1 MVYISHYIYLIIS
14 YPYFESEANNE
25 MVNTENK
32 IIQEILDKSEKIFS
46 SLPVLIPPEWFTS
59 DITVAQLRIML
70 LLHMKGS
77 ARMGSIASEL
87 GITLPT
93 ATGIVDN
100 LFKKDLVVRETDP
113 QDRRL
118 VICRLSTA
126 GQLFISMIWILG
138 QSQMANLLEGLSPE
152 DLKKC
157 SEVADILYKNV
168 TRRTVSVKKD

>member
-1 MVYISHYIYLIIS
+1 MVK
-14 YPYFESEANNE
+14 
-25 MVNTENK
+25 TENE
-32 IIQEILDKSEKIFS
+32 IIREILEKSEKIFS

-93 ATGIVDN
+93 ATGIVDH
-100 LFKKDLVVRETDP
+100 LVKKDLVVREADP

-118 VICRLSTA
+118 VICKLSAT
-126 GQLFISMIWILG
+126 GQIFISMIWLLG
-138 QSQMANLLEGLSPE
+138 QSQMAKLLEGLSPE
-152 DLKKC
+152 NLTKC

-168 TRRTVSVKKD
+168 SRRTAVKTS